1 MHKIFNLKIILYLE
15 LKSNYLDVTDNF
27 FIFKKQV
34 LIFFF
39 FIIQQNS
46 ERRNIFCFLIDLS
59 TNELL

>member
-39 FIIQQNS
+39 YNS
-46 ERRNIFCFLIDLS
+46 AKLGKKEYFLFS
-59 TNELL
+59 H